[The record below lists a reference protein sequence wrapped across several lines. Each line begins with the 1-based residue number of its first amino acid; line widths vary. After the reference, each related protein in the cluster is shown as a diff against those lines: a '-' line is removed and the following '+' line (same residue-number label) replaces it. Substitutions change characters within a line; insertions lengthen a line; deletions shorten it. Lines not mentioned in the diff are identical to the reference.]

1 MPAELWYHAKQPQYE
16 GQEPID
22 DCCEFC
28 DGQPCYYEGS
38 GLNANN
44 AMYALV
50 NGGGDALWAF
60 LDAYYAATFDG
71 GKYPAPAEF
80 KMPPREANK
89 ETSK

>member
-1 MPAELWYHAKQPQYE
+1 
-16 GQEPID
+16 
-22 DCCEFC
+22 
-28 DGQPCYYEGS
+28 
-38 GLNANN
+38 
-44 AMYALV
+44 MYALV

-80 KMPPREANK
+80 QMPPREANK